1 MQKKIVLLNSLEGE
15 QSAAVADFY
24 VKGFLQMLADKIFTI
39 APDLHRTMILNK
51 NIPTSGQLSMTPA
64 PMKNANRLLDTE
76 VASSV

>member
-1 MQKKIVLLNSLEGE
+1 MLGVTQVNEIEIFFMQKKIILLNSLEGE

-51 NIPTSGQLSMTPA
+51 N
-64 PMKNANRLLDTE
+64 
-76 VASSV
+76 